1 MPLAKLRAIW
11 PVLAIVLCV
20 AMLATLAV
28 LQFGWTAQLS
38 LAQAAMMQNAL
49 SNSIRQFEQVLQREV
64 MSLHFRFQPR
74 VRVGL
79 DGRWSQYAED
89 YALWSQS
96 TAYPD
101 MLSRVLFYSLESD
114 GSGVLR
120 ELVPGGSEPLEAEWD
135 ESLAAIRDPL
145 LTRLAPHAAGPG
157 GSVRLSGRCSRKSGL
172 SPGRRSCPGFCVA
185 AWAVLHE
192 RGHPNT

>member
-1 MPLAKLRAIW
+1 
-11 PVLAIVLCV
+11 
-20 AMLATLAV
+20 
-28 LQFGWTAQLS
+28 
-38 LAQAAMMQNAL
+38 MQNAL

-101 MLSRVLFYSLESD
+101 MLSRVLFLFFR
-114 GSGVLR
+114 V
-120 ELVPGGSEPLEAEWD
+120 
-135 ESLAAIRDPL
+135 
-145 LTRLAPHAAGPG
+145 
-157 GSVRLSGRCSRKSGL
+157 
-172 SPGRRSCPGFCVA
+172 
-185 AWAVLHE
+185 
-192 RGHPNT
+192 